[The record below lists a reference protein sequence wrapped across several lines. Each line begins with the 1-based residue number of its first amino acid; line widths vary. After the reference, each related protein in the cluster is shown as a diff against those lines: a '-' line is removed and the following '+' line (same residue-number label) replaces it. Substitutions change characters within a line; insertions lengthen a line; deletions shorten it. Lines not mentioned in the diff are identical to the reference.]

1 MTTFVLV
8 HGAFHGAWSWY
19 KLIPILRGADCRV
32 IADDLPGHGRRAL
45 KGEACSL
52 EAYAQSACTLI
63 DRADEPVILVG
74 HSMGGAV
81 ISQAAEWRS
90 DKISKLVYVAA
101 FLLGDGQTIRDF
113 SKPDAKSA
121 LYDNV
126 DWSPDRQFATLRD
139 DKFGEAFCHDG
150 PHADSVLGG
159 LLSIP
164 EPMAPPM
171 EAVHISPENFGRI
184 ARYYIECAND
194 RALNPETQRAMHT
207 ASPCE
212 QVFRVNAA
220 HSPMLSQ
227 PEALAEIFLKLR

>member
-19 KLIPILRGADCRV
+19 KLIPLLRKAGCMV
-32 IADDLPGHGRRAL
+32 VADDLPGHGRRAL
-45 KGEACSL
+45 LGEECSL
-52 EAYAQSACTLI
+52 KSYAQSVCALI
-63 DRADEPVILVG
+63 DEADEPVTLVG

-81 ISQAAEWRS
+81 ISQAAEWRH
-90 DKISKLVYVAA
+90 DNVDKLVYVAA
-101 FLLGDGQTIRDF
+101 FLLGDGQNVRSF

-150 PHADSVLGG
+150 PEADAVLGG
-159 LLSIP
+159 LLSMP

-171 EAVHISPENFGRI
+171 EPVSLSPERFGQVP
-184 ARYYIECAND
+184 RYYVECTSD
-194 RALNPETQRAMHT
+194 QALSPDTQRAMHA

-212 QVFRVNAA
+212 RVFELAA
-220 HSPMLSQ
+220 GHSPMLSK
-227 PEALAEIFLKLR
+227 PEQLTEILLNL